1 MCSFLWPFS
10 ILFIHLSY
18 DFILSNFLP
27 FYAFLITVMLKPLLS
42 FSFQP
47 FFLYLSP
54 LYKLALLIHLSPLS
68 WLILEDRRKGFT
80 LHFTFLTHIASRRH
94 KKERKSKSENWIGSK
109 YIHSAAEF
117 CYFCDISSHG
127 LTLQLVS
134 HKISRKYFLAKMD
147 VFKSSMMK

>member
-27 FYAFLITVMLKPLLS
+27 FYAFLIMVMLKPLLS

-68 WLILEDRRKGFT
+68 WLILQDRRKGFT
-80 LHFTFLTHIASRRH
+80 LHFTFLTHIASHRVAIKR
-94 KKERKSKSENWIGSK
+94 KENQNQKIELDQNIF
-109 YIHSAAEF
+109 I
-117 CYFCDISSHG
+117 
-127 LTLQLVS
+127 QLRNSVTFVTYL
-134 HKISRKYFLAKMD
+134 HTVWL
-147 VFKSSMMK
+147 

>member
-27 FYAFLITVMLKPLLS
+27 FYAFLIMVMLKPLLS

-80 LHFTFLTHIASRRH
+80 LHFTFLTHIASRRVAI
-94 KKERKSKSENWIGSK
+94 KRKENQNQKIELDQNIF
-109 YIHSAAEF
+109 I
-117 CYFCDISSHG
+117 
-127 LTLQLVS
+127 QLRNSVTFVTYL
-134 HKISRKYFLAKMD
+134 HTVWL
-147 VFKSSMMK
+147 